1 MAEFFHNIVSFTATQ
16 DPRTVLLLLVWC
28 LIGELGISI
37 PYVLESF
44 WLLVGFNAGAGLI
57 SPWYIIVLWIAAQI
71 GRQIG
76 NIGLYFIAR
85 LGVPVLAGF
94 FHKIHLDRFF
104 NKIKSRTGAVQRIN
118 IASPFSVAFGRM
130 VGMRIPILLVMAA
143 KKKPGMLALGVVLQ
157 SIVWDA
163 LYISLGAI
171 FGATVKIEPVYM
183 LLISLGCIS
192 MIYVI
197 TYFIKKLVNHYRKTP
212 LPKAVVL
219 PRPETEAPDLSKVI

>member
-1 MAEFFHNIVSFTATQ
+1 MADFFHKIVSFTATY
-16 DPRTVLLLLVWC
+16 DPLTALLLLAWC
-28 LIGELGISI
+28 LVGEIGWTI

-57 SPWYIIVLWIAAQI
+57 SPWYIIMLWIAAQI

-85 LGVPVLAGF
+85 LGVPVLAEF

-104 NKIKSRTGAVQRIN
+104 NKIKLRTGAAQRID
-118 IASPFSVAFGRM
+118 IASPFSVACGRM
-130 VGMRIPILLVMAA
+130 VGMRIPCLLVMAA

-157 SIVWDA
+157 SLVWDA

-183 LLISLGCIS
+183 LLISLGCIT
-192 MIYVI
+192 MMYII
-197 TYFIKKLVNHYRKTP
+197 TYFIKKLVNQFRKTP
-212 LPKAVVL
+212 VPRVVVL
-219 PRPETEAPDLSKVI
+219 PRTDTEVPDLS